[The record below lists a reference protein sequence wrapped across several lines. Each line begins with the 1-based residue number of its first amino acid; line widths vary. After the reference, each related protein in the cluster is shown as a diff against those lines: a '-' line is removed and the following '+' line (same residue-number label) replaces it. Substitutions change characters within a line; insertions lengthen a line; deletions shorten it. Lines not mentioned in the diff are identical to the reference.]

1 MCHVYYTH
9 HSSKHG
15 IPSPGDERCN
25 VSDVEGLTSSV
36 MAGLTTLDGLL
47 CKLIFFSSAERAL
60 ILREQRSL

>member
-47 CKLIFFSSAERAL
+47 CEFSLAFTVRNLS
-60 ILREQRSL
+60 